1 MAPPPR
7 TNVAI
12 KLIDPR
18 DRSIVHKIDRWQSY
32 QVSQGIKT
40 PGTFEFV
47 PSDTDSI
54 RKIFSGGTFQK
65 QWFGGWVCEIEA
77 YGARIFTGVVDEPS
91 DDVSTT
97 SSEIRIAGRSNA
109 GLLIDG
115 AIRPENFNLFD
126 LSLLNIAKKLT
137 SPWRSFI
144 REVITD
150 FAASRF
156 ILQGRGATTSRRTE
170 ASIDISG
177 PTRVAKA
184 SRGLLLAPRVIEQ
197 VGQTIFTPPA
207 RKTVRRTS
215 RAFGKSSPFYRGIS
229 ADKLQVKLSAGN
241 KVWSTLERFSKHIA
255 SHLWM
260 TPEGDLILARPAYK
274 QATDIYGRGL
284 VLRWSDLENKAR
296 GDSNVLGCRL
306 ETTIANRHSEY
317 LVLGSGANKKTS
329 LGRALIRKTWTTK
342 DPSPAF
348 WERSNGVLGNQR
360 LYKPE
365 TIEVKR
371 LSDEKL
377 VRRIARTQMEEA
389 AINSISYEFQA
400 QSHLAETG
408 ALWAYDS
415 MTRVLDERH
424 GIEDAFYIHGR
435 DLSYDLNGGEQT
447 TIKLWPP
454 GVWLGVDHDAVPGD
468 RAYEKLMVDRIWW

>member
-32 QVSQGIKT
+32 QISQGIKT

-47 PSDTDSI
+47 PSDTDSV

-65 QWFGGWVCEIEA
+65 QWFGGWVVEIEA

-97 SSEIRIAGRSNA
+97 SSEIRIAGRGNE

-115 AIRPENFNLFD
+115 AVRPENFNLFN

-144 REVITD
+144 RQVITD
-150 FAASRF
+150 FAAARF
-156 ILQGRGATTSRRTE
+156 ILQGGGGNVSRRKGF
-170 ASIDISG
+170 SVDLSG
-177 PTRVAKA
+177 PTRKAQA
-184 SRGLLLAPRVIEQ
+184 SRGLVGPPRTPEEAGVTL
-197 VGQTIFTPPA
+197 VRPPA
-207 RKTVRRTS
+207 RVPVRRTS
-215 RAFGKSSPFYRGIS
+215 RAFGKSSPVYRGIS
-229 ADKLQVKLSAGN
+229 QDRLQIKLSAGA

-260 TPEGDLILARPAYK
+260 TPEGDLVIARPQYQ
-274 QATDIYGRGL
+274 QATDVYGRGL

-296 GDSNVLGCRL
+296 GDSNVLGNRL
-306 ETTIANRHSEY
+306 ESTIANRASEY

-329 LGRALIRKTWTTK
+329 LGRELIRKTWTTR

-348 WERSNGVLGNQR
+348 WERANGVLGNQR

-365 TIEVKR
+365 TLEIKR

-377 VRRIARTQMEEA
+377 VRRIARTRMEEA
-389 AINSISYEFQA
+389 AINAIAYEFQA

-415 MTRVLDERH
+415 MVRVLDERH

-435 DLSYDLNGGEQT
+435 NLSYDLSGGEQT

-454 GVWLGVDHDAVPGD
+454 GVWLGVDHDVVPSD